1 MRFSGCLICLGWG
14 GRMDLG
20 LWARRSIGFVC
31 INDNPD
37 RQPEKGRRVCNFVAH
52 AVCKQP
58 TPAQTKQQRLIAPS
72 RPTAKPISGCLNHLM
87 QPENHNGTATVRHQ
101 MVLFNKTLLI
111 AKMSASR
118 RRTIGCRFGKGFS
131 LKCPV
136 GCAIL
141 LRTLFANNPTTRKQ
155 NGNGASPKA
164 IQPPN
169 SFSSCLN
176 HLMQPENR

>member
-1 MRFSGCLICLGWG
+1 MRFSGCLNCLGWG
-14 GRMDLG
+14 ERMGLG

-37 RQPEKGRRVCNFVAH
+37 RQPENGRRVCNFVAH

-87 QPENHNGTATVRHQ
+87 QPENHNGTATARRQ
-101 MVLFNKTLLI
+101 MVLFNRALLI

-118 RRTIGCRFGKGFS
+118 QRTIGCRFGKGFS

-136 GCAIL
+136 GCVQLCCARCL
-141 LRTLFANNPTTRKQ
+141 QTTQPRVNKTATARRPKPSSRQ
-155 NGNGASPKA
+155 IHFQAASTT
-164 IQPPN
+164 
-169 SFSSCLN
+169 
-176 HLMQPENR
+176 

>member
-1 MRFSGCLICLGWG
+1 MRTLFANNPPPRKQNNNGVSPQAAQPLNPFSGC
-14 GRMDLG
+14 RN
-20 LWARRSIGFVC
+20 R
-31 INDNPD
+31 
-37 RQPEKGRRVCNFVAH
+37 
-52 AVCKQP
+52 
-58 TPAQTKQQRLIAPS
+58 
-72 RPTAKPISGCLNHLM
+72 LM
-87 QPENHNGTATVRHQ
+87 QPENHNGTATARHQ

-136 GCAIL
+136 GCATL